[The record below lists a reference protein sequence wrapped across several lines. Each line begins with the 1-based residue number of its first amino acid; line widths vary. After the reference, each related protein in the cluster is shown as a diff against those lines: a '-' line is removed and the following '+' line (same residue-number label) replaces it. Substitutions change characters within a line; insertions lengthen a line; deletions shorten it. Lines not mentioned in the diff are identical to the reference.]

1 MTNTITKNPKQ
12 NLDKKDSEKRNDLK
26 GGYLQSNKG
35 KLLIMTRSGKN
46 FINNKKSSKML
57 KLIQALMQ

>member
-12 NLDKKDSEKRNDLK
+12 NLDKKDSEKEMILK
-26 GGYLQSNKG
+26 GGYLQRNKG

-46 FINNKKSSKML
+46 FLNNKKSSKML
-57 KLIQALMQ
+57 KLIHALMQ